1 MRIPLQEKTY
11 EHSDISYD
19 HTLRFAAHSSVRA
32 VGLSFLQLFPDFI
45 LENSAV
51 WLCTGAE
58 RHADDLV
65 FDAGFTSDKKP
76 PALPPQ

>member
-1 MRIPLQEKTY
+1 M
-11 EHSDISYD
+11 
-19 HTLRFAAHSSVRA
+19 AAHSSVRA

-65 FDAGFTSDKKP
+65 FDVGLHPTKNR
-76 PALPPQ
+76 LPSLHNKQTLRFDFFGNFERTT